1 MLRSARPLTSG
12 RVPMPWR
19 RCVVLAALVIAGAS
33 AIGAARPGAA
43 GAAPPVVT
51 GAFVW
56 HDLVTPDPAGSRAFY
71 KALFNWTFEDG
82 KGIDPG
88 YTIIRHEGQ
97 PIGGIVQLRRTS
109 PDAPTAQWLAYVTVS
124 DVDRSA
130 GAFRDAGGK
139 IIRDP
144 VNARKDLRVAVVSDP
159 QGAPLGLA
167 SRGAQVEDVRVP
179 GLNRWLWMDY
189 VARDVAGAL
198 TFYGTAVGFRNEVSE
213 TRDTFTYY
221 LLSSDRPRA
230 GLFLSPWTRDT
241 AAWLPY
247 VRVADPAAA
256 AARVKELGGT
266 IVVAPEPRVR
276 NSSLAIVLDPAGA
289 PLALQRYPFQPG
301 ATP

>member
-1 MLRSARPLTSG
+1 MAAIVTGGRGSRRLRRSA
-12 RVPMPWR
+12 
-19 RCVVLAALVIAGAS
+19 VLAALLLAAAG
-33 AIGAARPGAA
+33 AIGAAPQGGGAA
-43 GAAPPVVT
+43 GKPAVAP

-71 KALFNWTFEDG
+71 RALFNWTFEDG

-97 PIGGIVQLRRTS
+97 QIGGIVPLRAS
-109 PDAPTAQWLAYVTVS
+109 GPEKPVAQWLAYVTVA
-124 DVDRSA
+124 DVDRAA
-130 GAFRDAGGK
+130 GAFRDAGGRV
-139 IIRDP
+139 IRDP

-159 QGAPLGLA
+159 QGAPIGLA
-167 SRGAQVEDVRVP
+167 SRGPLVNDAGVP
-179 GLNRWLWMDY
+179 GMHRWLWMDY
-189 VARDVAGAL
+189 VAARDTAAAL
-198 TFYGTAVGFRNEVSE
+198 TFYGSAVGFRNEVHE
-213 TRDTFTYY
+213 TRDTFTYH

-241 AAWLPY
+241 SAWLPY

-266 IVVAPEPRVR
+266 VVVAPEPRVR
-276 NSSLAIVLDPAGA
+276 NSSLAIVLDPSGA
-289 PLALQRYPFQPG
+289 PLALQRYPYQSG

>member
-1 MLRSARPLTSG
+1 MMQSIPVTSR
-12 RVPMPWR
+12 RVSTLVR
-19 RCVVLAALVIAGAS
+19 RIAVIAVVAIAGAA
-33 AIGAARPGAA
+33 AIGAARPGA
-43 GAAPPVVT
+43 GAAAPAVVP

-56 HDLVTPDPAGSRAFY
+56 HDLVTPDPSGSRAFY

-82 KGIDPG
+82 KGVDPG

-97 PIGGIVQLRRTS
+97 PIGGIVQLRRS
-109 PDAPTAQWLAYVTVS
+109 GAEAPTAQWLAYVTVS

-130 GAFRDAGGK
+130 GTFRDAGGR

-167 SRGAQVEDVRVP
+167 SRGPKVEDVRVP
-179 GLNRWLWMDY
+179 GVNRWLWMDY
-189 VARDVAGAL
+189 VARDPAAAL
-198 TFYGTAVGFRNEVSE
+198 TFYGSALGFRNEVHE

-221 LLSSDRPRA
+221 LLSNDRPRA
-230 GLFLSPWTRDT
+230 GLFLSLWTREA

-247 VRVADPAAA
+247 VRVADPAAL
-256 AARVKELGGT
+256 AARAKELGGT
-266 IVVAPEPRVR
+266 VIVAPQPSVR
-276 NSSLAIVLDPAGA
+276 NSSLAIVLDPSGA
-289 PLALQRYPFQPG
+289 PLALQRYPFESG

>member
-1 MLRSARPLTSG
+1 MTSG
-12 RVPMPWR
+12 RNPTLWR
-19 RCVVLAALVIAGAS
+19 RYAVLGALAIAAVG
-33 AIGAARPGAA
+33 AIGAARPGAG
-43 GAAPPVVT
+43 GAAPPAVVT